1 MRVDS
6 KGFDLF
12 LMGHVLLSLVKMRPC
27 KGRVLMI
34 NRIYLKNIIQACEFF
49 LDKDFIYGSSI
60 NINQKQIRRDKL
72 LMIIEFHKSNSFF
85 IGLVEL

>member
-1 MRVDS
+1 MDDFELFSVVSRARDLILRRFKVIRAHEKVLAHNNRVNS
-6 KGFDLF
+6 CAF
-12 LMGHVLLSLVKMRPC
+12 
-27 KGRVLMI
+27 
-34 NRIYLKNIIQACEFF
+34 QACEFF